1 MYYEENNI
9 IPKEEY
15 KHIIDTLHKE
25 KKFRPARISV
35 VRKVF
40 FNREINYLTDAVSV
54 NQENTDSYCV
64 MMTDWDTDHLILE
77 KSYTRLS
84 EEEFERILDGDYEWM
99 ASARESI
106 FRDFYLQLTI
116 NQLRPGVVVDYE
128 RQAFRMNSKKEYM
141 VFDISIRSTYL
152 FTQDTVLSPLLEQ
165 TERLVVTYKQMA
177 ELPGFIYRMTG
188 IKQKHQCLL
197 PEFA

>member
-1 MYYEENNI
+1 M
-9 IPKEEY
+9 
-15 KHIIDTLHKE
+15 
-25 KKFRPARISV
+25 
-35 VRKVF
+35 
-40 FNREINYLTDAVSV
+40 

-77 KSYTRLS
+77 KKSKREGLISKSYTRLS

-141 VFDISIRSTYL
+141 VFDLSIRSTYL
-152 FTQDTVLSPLLEQ
+152 FTKDTVLSPLLEQ
-165 TERLVVTYKQMA
+165 TERLEQNRVVVTYKQMA

>member
-54 NQENTDSYCV
+54 NQGLFRRAIHGCRK
-64 MMTDWDTDHLILE
+64 
-77 KSYTRLS
+77 KSLNGSWMVIMNGWPPPESRFS
-84 EEEFERILDGDYEWM
+84 E
-99 ASARESI
+99 I
-106 FRDFYLQLTI
+106 FI
-116 NQLRPGVVVDYE
+116 C
-128 RQAFRMNSKKEYM
+128 S
-141 VFDISIRSTYL
+141 
-152 FTQDTVLSPLLEQ
+152 
-165 TERLVVTYKQMA
+165 
-177 ELPGFIYRMTG
+177 
-188 IKQKHQCLL
+188 
-197 PEFA
+197 